1 MQRGLVTGI
10 TLGAFMV
17 IFALQNTLTVP
28 IKFLW
33 LKFPEVS
40 LALLIMISVVISVS
54 IAATFAYIDKLSLK
68 NKIKRQQG
76 RLNEL
81 EDKYI
86 EQAPIRAQN
95 SEPMHQESSI
105 EGESGTKFF
114 EY

>member
-17 IFALQNTLTVP
+17 IFALQNTLTIP

-33 LKFPEVS
+33 MKFPEVS
-40 LALLIMISVVISVS
+40 LALLIMLAVVISVS
-54 IAATFAYIDKLSLK
+54 IAVTFAYIDKLSLK
-68 NKIKRQQG
+68 NKIKRQQS
-76 RLNEL
+76 RLNKL

-86 EQAPIRAQN
+86 EQEPIRAQ
-95 SEPMHQESSI
+95 STESMHQESRI